1 MEAASVTEPSL
12 SGDKAAL
19 STDKAERIVEAM
31 RASVATRGFAAS
43 TFEQVARAAGVSRGL
58 LHYYFGTKERLL
70 VEAVRRECD
79 LRHEQID
86 RAIVGAN
93 SADDVLA
100 ALVQAFE
107 QFLGEGPSP
116 AVMFFEVLTLAQRN
130 EEIAAQLADL
140 GRRMRGHIAEAL
152 RAKAAAGVL
161 ELRADA
167 DTAASFLLAL
177 ADGITIRLMSEP
189 DLDVGPLMAQSVA
202 AARALLG

>member
-1 MEAASVTEPSL
+1 VEAAYLTESASAEL
-12 SGDKAAL
+12 S
-19 STDKAERIVEAM
+19 SDKAERIVEAM
-31 RASVATRGFAAS
+31 RASVAARGFAAS
-43 TFEQVARAAGVSRGL
+43 TFDQVARAAGVSRGL

-70 VEAVRRECD
+70 VEAVGRECD

-86 RAIVGAN
+86 RAVAGAN
-93 SADDVLA
+93 SADEVLA

-107 QFLGEGPSP
+107 EFLGEGPSP
-116 AVMFFEVLTLAQRN
+116 AVMFYEVLTLAQRN

-152 RAKAAAGVL
+152 RDKARAGVL

-167 DTAASFLLAL
+167 DTAASFVLAL

-189 DLDVGPLMAQSVA
+189 ELDIGPLMTQSVA

>member
-1 MEAASVTEPSL
+1 VEAAYATESVSPELPS
-12 SGDKAAL
+12 
-19 STDKAERIVEAM
+19 DKAERIVEAM
-31 RASVATRGFAAS
+31 RASVAVRGLNAS

-86 RAIVGAN
+86 RAIAGAN